1 VIAMLFMS
9 SYVGALHNPQRPPHQ
24 LPLAVGGPPT
34 VAAQYRS
41 ALESFHGGGVFD
53 VRTEPSVAAARA
65 AVLNHDVYA
74 ALVPETRTRAR
85 LIVADA
91 SGPGVADDLAT
102 ELARAFR
109 AQGQAL
115 TIEHVTQLPSGD
127 SRGISPFYA
136 GLSWVFAGYLGA
148 IVLSVLSGAAAG
160 RIAVAARRLGALA
173 LYALA
178 CGLAGTVILDSLFG
192 ALTGHF
198 VAIWALGTLIVF
210 SVAAITSGLQG
221 LLGFVGTGIALL
233 LFLVASNPS
242 AGGAIVF
249 PVLPGFWRTIGPW
262 LPTGAATTLLRNTV
276 YFGGHHLAH
285 SLVVLLIYAV
295 IGVVLMIAAG
305 ARRYTDTERDLSM
318 GIGSAAAGAG

>member
-1 VIAMLFMS
+1 M
-9 SYVGALHNPQRPPHQ
+9 
-24 LPLAVGGPPT
+24 
-34 VAAQYRS
+34 
-41 ALESFHGGGVFD
+41 
-53 VRTEPSVAAARA
+53 
-65 AVLNHDVYA
+65 
-74 ALVPETRTRAR
+74 
-85 LIVADA
+85 
-91 SGPGVADDLAT
+91 
-102 ELARAFR
+102 
-109 AQGQAL
+109 
-115 TIEHVTQLPSGD
+115 
-127 SRGISPFYA
+127 
-136 GLSWVFAGYLGA
+136 
-148 IVLSVLSGAAAG
+148 
-160 RIAVAARRLGALA
+160 
-173 LYALA
+173 
-178 CGLAGTVILDSLFG
+178 
-192 ALTGHF
+192 
-198 VAIWALGTLIVF
+198 F

-262 LPTGAATTLLRNTV
+262 LPTGGATTLLRNTV